1 MSGTSTAGLTMARHG
16 QGSSENLMNK
26 ILPVFLALTAALLL
40 TPEPARAHHGWA
52 AFLSEPGSEITLKGR
67 VKEFHF
73 VNPHSVVEL
82 EVKDE
87 NGQIQVWE
95 GELTSNTNLAPRGWT
110 ASSIEYKSEIT
121 ITGFPAKNGS
131 HAMRVTK
138 IVLANG
144 KELKA
149 GIGN

>member
-1 MSGTSTAGLTMARHG
+1 MK
-16 QGSSENLMNK
+16 NK
-26 ILPVFLALTAALLL
+26 SIVMLVVATTLLSIPFSAA
-40 TPEPARAHHGWA
+40 AHHGWA
-52 AFLSEPGSEITLKGR
+52 AFASEASALITLKGT

-82 EVKDE
+82 VVKDE
-87 NGQIQVWE
+87 KGQTQIWE

-110 ASSIEYKSEIT
+110 AISLEDRQEIT
-121 ITGFPAKNGS
+121 MVGYPARSGA

-144 KELKA
+144 KELKV
-149 GIGN
+149 GLGN

>member
-1 MSGTSTAGLTMARHG
+1 MP
-16 QGSSENLMNK
+16 SSAIFDQMKRTL
-26 ILPVFLALTAALLL
+26 LSSLAFAAALLL
-40 TPEPARAHHGWA
+40 TPDSARAHHGWA
-52 AFLSEPGSEITLKGR
+52 AFSSEPASEITLKGI

-87 NGQIQVWE
+87 KGQVQVWE
-95 GELTSNTNLAPRGWT
+95 GELTSNTNLAPRGWNA
-110 ASSIEYKSEIT
+110 ASIGYKEQIT

-131 HAMRVTK
+131 RAMRVTK
-138 IVLANG
+138 IILSNG

-149 GIGN
+149 GFGN